1 MKAICY
7 HVGVTILVILLS
19 LSGCK
24 DKPPHDPGDSA
35 PDTGVPSIE
44 LGPCVAPDPLPAD
57 PLLRAGDLRVPAEPG
72 TPNVVHLLD
81 LDLEG
86 DRIHAAGWGGY
97 YAFHRT
103 GGDPVLLG
111 YSQQVEELH
120 KVLALGQDRVVTS
133 SRNLGIGLL
142 TVSDP
147 SRPTYLWYLD
157 LPNASGMAV
166 HGDRLLVA
174 THTGAL
180 HVLDWNDTEATI
192 LGTLEGLGNPWGVDV
207 SGDIAYVADNTLGI
221 AVVDVSDP
229 TAPVLLATVETAGPT
244 QEVVVQDDRLYA
256 AVGSAGIEIFSL
268 ADPSSPSR
276 LGGMD
281 TAAAAVSVSVLGDVL
296 WATNQEGVLAFDVS
310 DPTSPLPLGAEPTA
324 EWAMHVEAVD
334 GGAMVA
340 DWAILAEFSLLEGVY
355 SPEASLDRSTLYFL
369 GEDTTESLTLTNRG
383 GSTLALSGLE
393 IDDARLSAQ
402 VLEAELEPGFST
414 TIQLTLDGE
423 GTGLEATLCLATNDP
438 EQPVQTVAL
447 SSSSGDGTT
456 LSIGQEAPD
465 FTLDDLNGDPHR
477 LSDQAGHPV
486 VLVYFATW

>member
-1 MKAICY
+1 
-7 HVGVTILVILLS
+7 VTFLVLLLS

-24 DKPPHDPGDSA
+24 DKPTNDSGA
-35 PDTGVPSIE
+35 SPPDTDTGVPSIE

-57 PLLRAGDLRVPAEPG
+57 PVLQAGDLRVPAEPG
-72 TPNVVHLLD
+72 TPNIIHLLD
-81 LDLEG
+81 LDVEG

-97 YAFHRT
+97 YAFDRT

-120 KVLALGQDRVVTS
+120 KLLALGQDRVVTS

-142 TVSDP
+142 TVVDP
-147 SRPTYLWYLD
+147 SRPTYLWNLD
-157 LPNASGMAV
+157 LPNASGMAA
-166 HGDRLLVA
+166 HGERLLVA
-174 THTGAL
+174 THTGEL

-192 LGTLEGLGNPWGVDV
+192 LGTLSGLGNPWGVAV
-207 SGDIAYVADNTLGI
+207 SGDVAYVADNSLGI

-229 TAPVLLATVETAGPT
+229 TAPALLNTLETAGPT
-244 QEVVVQDDRLYA
+244 QEVVVQDNTLYA

-268 ADPSSPSR
+268 ADPTSPVR
-276 LGGMD
+276 LGGVD
-281 TAAAAVSVSVLGDVL
+281 TAAAAVSVSVLGEVL

-310 DPTSPLPLGAEPTA
+310 DPTAPVPLAAEPTS
-324 EWAMHVEAVD
+324 EWAMHVEAID

-369 GEDTTESLTLTNRG
+369 GEDTTKTLTLTNRG
-383 GSTLALSGLE
+383 ASTLTLSGLE
-393 IDDARLSAQ
+393 LDDARLSAQ
-402 VLEAELEPGFST
+402 VVEAEIAPGAST
-414 TIQLTLDGE
+414 TIQVTLEPDGSDVD
-423 GTGLEATLCLATNDP
+423 ATLCLATNDP

-447 SSSSGDGTT
+447 SSSSRDGTS

-465 FTLDDLNGDPHR
+465 FTLDDLDGNPHR
-477 LSDQAGHPV
+477 LSDQAGQPV